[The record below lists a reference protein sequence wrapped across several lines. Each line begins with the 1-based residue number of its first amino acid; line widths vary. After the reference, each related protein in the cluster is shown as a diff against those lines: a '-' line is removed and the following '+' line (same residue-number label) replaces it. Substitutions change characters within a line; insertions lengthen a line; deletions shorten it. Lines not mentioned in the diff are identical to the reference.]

1 MDKFLFDKRFTY
13 IERLGKG
20 SFGSVDKY
28 YDTRD
33 NVEVAIKQA
42 EVHFDDNKNELGS
55 LNHEFDLVKK
65 LTAQSTH
72 PNILFYKEFFRFKE
86 RDVLKD
92 FAVMQYCNWNLHSLL
107 KQNELNE
114 ETLTENQIYH
124 LVRGLL
130 SGLQFLHDNDVI
142 HQDIKPENLLIIK
155 NPLNGLYILKIAD
168 FGISSIVEKV
178 RSSYV
183 MPIGKGGTTEYT
195 APEVIDGREREI
207 RFNADLWSTGLV
219 VYYIFTSHNPFNSKV
234 DVLKG
239 FDLSLLRNIP
249 EPYHTIIEMCMVSQ
263 SKHRVKSANELL
275 KILGNEPK
283 SEEELYKDL
292 KYTNNILE
300 IDAFLQK
307 FPHTEYFKELQQ
319 LKTTL
324 LIRKEVEKIFNEK
337 DQSRKISLASNFID
351 KYPTSEYVAE
361 VNNIINAHN
370 RQIAL
375 NDLVSN
381 PTEFKLHEF
390 QTKYADYINSS
401 TGTWLTTLHAIEE
414 TILYNKCINSGTESI
429 CKDFLQKYPKSTYKS
444 KVEQILKDIQKSER
458 TEGTFV
464 YEKPTS
470 STTIYNQTTNKTHS
484 NDSDGIATSTKKNTK
499 SLKPFYV
506 IGGLLLL
513 SFGAYKVFVS
523 RNSTNEIQ
531 NTVTTAS
538 QAADSANVSSSGFID
553 PFADNMIE
561 IKGGEFMMGT
571 NSLSE
576 FEKPVHKVTVG
587 DFKICKYEVG
597 EYDYAPFGE
606 SPNTPQ
612 VNLTIS
618 EINNFIEAL
627 NKKTGKHY
635 RLPTEEEWEYVAQK
649 DYKEGLNFS
658 NELLPV
664 NEGTVGNLG
673 LYNMFGNVK
682 EICNSKWD
690 MYDGRKINN
699 KYVIRGGSA
708 ISIKEDFNPYARYAF
723 DLSKSNQKFQEYVGF
738 RLVDDIIN
746 KAPLAATISK
756 K

>member
-1 MDKFLFDKRFTY
+1 MDKFIFDKRFTY

-263 SKHRVKSANELL
+263 SKHRVKTANELL
-275 KILGNEPK
+275 KLLGNEPK

-414 TILYNKCINSGTESI
+414 TIQYNKCINSQDETLHTSFI
-429 CKDFLQKYPKSTYKS
+429 QKYPKSKHRKEIEARISEIKS
-444 KVEQILKDIQKSER
+444 TSSKAGTEIYSTTESKST
-458 TEGTFV
+458 TEV
-464 YEKPTS
+464 YEPKNPS
-470 STTIYNQTTNKTHS
+470 ETTLKGSFNIKKKLL
-484 NDSDGIATSTKKNTK
+484 IAVGSI
-499 SLKPFYV
+499 
-506 IGGLLLL
+506 IGVVLLLL
-513 SFGAYKVFVS
+513 YLYRDNGVLGNEVIPSSEITDKNKTPNNNIAI
-523 RNSTNEIQ
+523 STN
-531 NTVTTAS
+531 
-538 QAADSANVSSSGFID
+538 FKD

-587 DFKICKYEVG
+587 DFKICKYEVSIIN
-597 EYDYAPFGE
+597 YK
-606 SPNTPQ
+606 Q
-612 VNLTIS
+612 VVEDFNEAVIPSEWALPVTNIS
-618 EINNFIEAL
+618 YGEINRFIDTL

-664 NEGTVGNLG
+664 NEGTVGSLG
-673 LYNMFGNVK
+673 LYNMFGNAY
-682 EICNSKWD
+682 EYCSNDWYR
-690 MYDGRKINN
+690 YDGRKIKQNFKNN
-699 KYVIRGGSA
+699 FVIRGGS
-708 ISIKEDFNPYARYAF
+708 SCVEKKKCSPYFRDCF
-723 DLSKSNQKFQEYVGF
+723 DKKHSCIGF
-738 RLVDDIIN
+738 RLVE
-746 KAPLAATISK
+746 
-756 K
+756 